1 MGNFTKPSMAPRVI
15 LLSQSVM
22 LATLWLI
29 SLSFSI
35 LWAHSSISCS
45 YKSLCR
51 RALLSGNNIV
61 LRCDHPGALWYFTS
75 ILGKA
80 VFLISSIHNTKNLP
94 GGSLLLVNPQPSQSG
109 LYSCQDNHNT
119 LTVEYEID
127 FQDVTTL
134 HITHKTLDQQPLQ
147 NETLMLGGEVLIFTQ
162 WEPWQ
167 DCNLC
172 GVPGERK
179 RLGYCYIEEP
189 GEKPMPCGLYMGEE
203 KLAHSRLR
211 PELQVEA
218 CLVPYNPAKET
229 DQPYFIF
236 DIYQLGKLTDS
247 MWLTCPLASI
257 YRPISWEANKIPL
270 TWQNELS
277 GKSYNSTLNLATGG
291 QQLQIFQPAIYRCF
305 VEQELVAQFNPMATL
320 ELLAPPKRENKTQA
334 LPRKADLVP
343 LKLKLVLLM
352 GIALALGLLLFN
364 TLCSAPGKS
373 RKQMLL
379 AK

>member
-1 MGNFTKPSMAPRVI
+1 M
-15 LLSQSVM
+15 LS
-22 LATLWLI
+22 TLWLLL
-29 SLSFSI
+29 SLSVPI
-35 LWAHSSISCS
+35 LGLYPFVSCPEGH
-45 YKSLCR
+45 KCQL
-51 RALLSGNNIV
+51 ALLSNNDI
-61 LRCDHPGALWYFTS
+61 LLECPLSRAHWNYSFFISKKNGAINSMASNMEITS
-75 ILGKA
+75 GGDLA
-80 VFLISSIHNTKNLP
+80 IS
-94 GGSLLLVNPQPSQSG
+94 NPLPSQTG
-109 LYSCQDNHNT
+109 LYHCWEENSSHVTQF
-119 LTVEYEID
+119 EID
-127 FQDVTTL
+127 FQDVRSL
-134 HITHKTLDQQPLQ
+134 HITHNSLEEKPLQ
-147 NETLMLGGEVLIFTQ
+147 NESLHVGSAQLIFTR

-167 DCNLC
+167 DCNRC

-179 RLGYCYIEEP
+179 RLGYCYIEELLDD
-189 GEKPMPCGLYMGEE
+189 PMPCGLY
-203 KLAHSRLR
+203 LAESPSWSSRLR

-218 CLVPYNPAKET
+218 CFVECSDEPFAQLGYV
-229 DQPYFIF
+229 IF
-236 DIYQLGKLTDS
+236 DSFQFNEELESLS
-247 MWLTCPLASI
+247 LLCPLASI